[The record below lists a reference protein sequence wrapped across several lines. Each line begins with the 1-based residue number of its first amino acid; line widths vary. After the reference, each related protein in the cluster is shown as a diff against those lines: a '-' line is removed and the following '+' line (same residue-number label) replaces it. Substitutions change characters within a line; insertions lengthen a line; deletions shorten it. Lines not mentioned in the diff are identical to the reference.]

1 MKTRIVLVA
10 LSSTLAFATVWQ
22 EVGARTPSP
31 GQTTVQVF
39 NGEQFFVNGKPTYQG
54 RKWRGFRIEGLLMNS
69 RMVQGIF
76 DDLNTQTAGRWSYP
90 DTGKWDPQRNVNEF
104 VAAMPVWRKHG
115 LLAITVNF
123 QGGSP
128 EGYSKG
134 QPWLNSA
141 FEPDGA
147 MRAAYQERMKEILDQ
162 ADRLGM
168 VVIVGYFYFG
178 QDERLA
184 DEAAIIRAVDNATL
198 WLLKGGWRNVLVEIN
213 NECDVSYDHAIL
225 KPARVHE
232 LVSRVKKQTY
242 DNRHL
247 LASVSYGGNHLPGEE
262 IVKEADF
269 ILLHGNGVKD
279 PKRIAEMVRQTRA
292 IPGYKPKPI
301 VFNEDD
307 HFDFD
312 KAENNFA
319 AAISEYAS
327 WGYFDYRFK
336 GEGYSEGYRSVPVN
350 LGHQFGAKEGIFRS
364 ACRNHRSGE
373 MMWPSNH
380 ALYRSSEGCASCHK
394 SVRCGDRRS
403 RDGRSPGRYRS
414 RDGKH
419 RGGHRCAGPLLRRHT
434 GRLNR

>member
-1 MKTRIVLVA
+1 MKTRIVLAA
-10 LSSTLAFATVWQ
+10 LASTWVFAVVWQ
-22 EVGARTPSP
+22 ENWARTPDP
-31 GQTTVQVF
+31 GQTTIGIR
-39 NGEQFFVNGKPTYQG
+39 GEQFFIDGKPTYEG
-54 RKWRGFRIEGLLMNS
+54 RAWRGFRIEGLLMNS
-69 RMVQGIF
+69 RMVQGVF
-76 DDLNTQTAGRWSYP
+76 DDLNPQTVGRWSYP

-104 VAAMPVWRKHG
+104 VAAMPVWRRHG
-115 LLAITVNF
+115 LLAVTVNF

-141 FEPDGA
+141 FEPDGT
-147 MRAAYQERMKEILDQ
+147 MRAAYQERMKKILDQ

-184 DEAAIIRAVDNATL
+184 DEAAVIKAVDNATL

-232 LVSRVKKQTY
+232 LVSRVKNQTY

-247 LASVSYGGNHLPGEE
+247 LASVSYGGNRLPDEA
-262 IVKEADF
+262 IVRVADF
-269 ILLHGNGVKD
+269 ILLHGNGVQD

-292 IPGYKPKPI
+292 IPGYLPKPI

-336 GEGYSEGYRSVPVN
+336 GEGYNEGYQSVPVN
-350 LGHQFGAKEGIFRS
+350 WGISSERKKGFFALLAEITGVVDPDIRR
-364 ACRNHRSGE
+364 ARPLWRDGG
-373 MMWPSNH
+373 
-380 ALYRSSEGCASCHK
+380 LYR
-394 SVRCGDRRS
+394 
-403 RDGRSPGRYRS
+403 
-414 RDGKH
+414 
-419 RGGHRCAGPLLRRHT
+419 
-434 GRLNR
+434 

>member
-1 MKTRIVLVA
+1 MKTPIVLVA
-10 LSSTLAFATVWQ
+10 LSCILDFATVWQ
-22 EVGARTPSP
+22 KDRARTPIP
-31 GQTTVQVF
+31 GQTTVSIR
-39 NGEQFFVNGKPTYQG
+39 GEQFFINERPTYEG
-54 RKWRGFRIEGLLMNS
+54 RKWRGFQIEGLLMNS

-76 DDLNTQTAGRWSYP
+76 DDRNPQTAARWSYP
-90 DTGKWDPQRNVNEF
+90 DTGKWDPQRNVDEF
-104 VAAMPVWRKHG
+104 VAAMPVWQKHG

-147 MRAAYQERMKEILDQ
+147 MRPAYQERMKKILDQ

-178 QDERLA
+178 QDERLT
-184 DEAAIIRAVDNATL
+184 DEAAVIKAVDNATL

-213 NECDVSYDHAIL
+213 NECDVGYHHAVL

-232 LVSRVKKQTY
+232 LISRVKKQAY

-247 LASVSYGGNHLPGEE
+247 LASVSYGGNKLPGEE
-262 IVKEADF
+262 IVTEADF

-279 PKRIAEMVRQTRA
+279 PKRIAEMVRQTRT

-307 HFDFD
+307 HYDFD
-312 KAENNFA
+312 KTENNFA

-336 GEGYSEGYRSVPVN
+336 GEGYDEGFQSVPVN
-350 LGHQFGAKEGIFRS
+350 WGI
-364 ACRNHRSGE
+364 
-373 MMWPSNH
+373 
-380 ALYRSSEGCASCHK
+380 SSERKKGFFT
-394 SVRCGDRRS
+394 
-403 RDGRSPGRYRS
+403 
-414 RDGKH
+414 
-419 RGGHRCAGPLLRRHT
+419 LLAEIT
-434 GRLNR
+434 GAVK

>member
-1 MKTRIVLVA
+1 MVSIR
-10 LSSTLAFATVWQ
+10 
-22 EVGARTPSP
+22 
-31 GQTTVQVF
+31 
-39 NGEQFFVNGKPTYQG
+39 GEQFFVNGKPTYEG

-76 DDLNTQTAGRWSYP
+76 DDLNPQTAGRWSYP
-90 DTGKWDPQRNVNEF
+90 DTGKWDPRRNVNEF

-115 LLAITVNF
+115 LLAVTVNF

-141 FEPDGA
+141 FEPDGT
-147 MRAAYQERMKEILDQ
+147 MRAAYQERMKKILDQ

-168 VVIVGYFYFG
+168 VVIVGFFYFG

-184 DEAAIIRAVDNATL
+184 DEAAVIKAVDNATL

-232 LVSRVKKQTY
+232 LVSRVKNQTY
-242 DNRHL
+242 DNRRL
-247 LASVSYGGNHLPGEE
+247 LASVSYGGNKLPGEE
-262 IVKEADF
+262 VVKVADF

-312 KAENNFA
+312 KAENSFA

-336 GEGYSEGYRSVPVN
+336 GEGYNEGYQSVPVN
-350 LGHQFGAKEGIFRS
+350 WGI
-364 ACRNHRSGE
+364 
-373 MMWPSNH
+373 
-380 ALYRSSEGCASCHK
+380 SSERKKGFFA
-394 SVRCGDRRS
+394 
-403 RDGRSPGRYRS
+403 
-414 RDGKH
+414 
-419 RGGHRCAGPLLRRHT
+419 LLAEIT
-434 GRLNR
+434 GAVK